1 MSIFIVFNLTNH
13 YYSGY
18 NIRKNEMAAYG
29 ERRCAYRVL
38 VGKPKRN
45 RAFRRPRHEWDDIL
59 AYLPRKRIG
68 GGRLDSFGSG

>member
-1 MSIFIVFNLTNH
+1 
-13 YYSGY
+13 
-18 NIRKNEMAAYG
+18 MAAYG